1 MTLRFAPER
10 IELWPLDRLTAYP
23 RNPRTHS
30 DEQVAQIAA
39 SIIEFGWS
47 NPILVAGD
55 GTVIAGHGRLEA
67 ARRLGLETVPVI
79 VLDHLTPAQRRA
91 YVIADNKLALNAGWN
106 EELLA
111 TELHALN
118 GEGFDLSLTGFDEA
132 ELDAL
137 MAPLD
142 DDAERADDAG
152 EDAADEM
159 PAPPREPVSRA
170 SDLWLIGNHRLL
182 CGDSTDSSAVARA
195 MNGERAV
202 LVFTSPPYGNQRDY
216 TTGGVGDWDAL
227 MRGVFAVLPVTDSAQ
242 VLVNLGLVH
251 RDNEWQPYWQS
262 WLEWMRQEGWR
273 RFGFYVW
280 DQGPGL
286 PGDWN
291 GRLAP
296 AFELVFHFNRKARK
310 PNKIVPC
317 KWAGHVN
324 DTHGGIRH
332 KDGHVG
338 EWTHA
343 GQGVQETRIPDN
355 VIRITRHKARGIET
369 EHPAVFPV
377 ALPDFVIR
385 AYTNER
391 EIVYEPFAGSGTSI
405 IAAERCGRRARA
417 IELAPEYV
425 DVALRRWRK
434 LFPDQPVKLDGE
446 GQTFEAVA
454 RERGVAIPDDA

>member
-1 MTLRFAPER
+1 MPPQLPDTVEH
-10 IELWPLDRLTAYP
+10 WPIDRLIPYA
-23 RNPRTHS
+23 RNARTH
-30 DEQVAQIAA
+30 DDNQVAQIAA
-39 SIIEFGWS
+39 SIVEFGWT
-47 NPILVAGD
+47 NPILADAEGGIV
-55 GTVIAGHGRLEA
+55 AGHGRLLA
-67 ARRLGLETVPVI
+67 ARKLGIDTVPVV

-111 TELHALN
+111 SELHALN
-118 GEGFDLSLTGFDEA
+118 GEGFDLELTGFSEA

-137 MAPLD
+137 MAPLGDETETID
-142 DDAERADDAG
+142 DDG
-152 EDAADEM
+152 EDAADDM
-159 PAPPREPVSRA
+159 PAPPREAVSRA
-170 SDLWLIGNHRLL
+170 GDLWLIGKHRLL
-182 CGDSTDSSAVARA
+182 CGDSTDSSVVARV

-227 MRGVFAVLPVTDSAQ
+227 MRGVFATLPVADSAQ

-251 RDNEWQPYWQS
+251 RDNEWQPYWQT
-262 WLEWMRQEGWR
+262 WLDWMREQGWR
-273 RFGFYVW
+273 RFGLYVW

-296 AFELVFHFNRKARK
+296 AFEFVFHFNRKARK

-377 ALPDFVIR
+377 ALPEFVMR
-385 AYTNER
+385 AYSSER
-391 EIVYEPFAGSGTSI
+391 DNVYEPFAGSGTSI
-405 IAAERCGRRARA
+405 IAAERCGRRTRA

-434 LFPDQPVKLDGE
+434 LFPDKPVKLDGE
-446 GQTFEAVA
+446 GQSFEAVA
-454 RERGVAIPDDA
+454 RERGVAIPDDD

>member
-1 MTLRFAPER
+1 MTPRLPDAVEH
-10 IELWPLDRLTAYP
+10 WPLDRLIPYA
-23 RNPRTHS
+23 RNARTH
-30 DEQVAQIAA
+30 DDDQVAQIAA
-39 SIIEFGWS
+39 SIVEFGWT
-47 NPILVAGD
+47 NPILVDAEG
-55 GTVIAGHGRLEA
+55 GIVAGHGRLLA
-67 ARRLGLETVPVI
+67 ARKLGLDTVPVV
-79 VLDHLTPAQRRA
+79 VLAQLTPAQRRA

-111 TELHALN
+111 AELHALN
-118 GEGFDLSLTGFDEA
+118 GEGFDLGLTGFSEA

-137 MAPLD
+137 MAPLGD
-142 DDAERADDAG
+142 ETETTDGDG
-152 EDAADEM
+152 EDAADNM
-159 PAPPREPVSRA
+159 PAPPREPVTREG
-170 SDLWLIGNHRLL
+170 DLWVIGNHRLL
-182 CGDSTDSSAVARA
+182 CGDSTDSSVVARV
-195 MNGERAV
+195 MNGERAA

-227 MRGVFAVLPVTDSAQ
+227 MRSVFAALPVSDSAQ

-251 RDNEWQPYWQS
+251 RDNEWQPYWQA
-262 WLEWMRQEGWR
+262 WLGWMREQGWR
-273 RFGFYVW
+273 RFGLYVW

-296 AFELVFHFNRKARK
+296 AFEFIFHFNRNARK

-377 ALPDFVIR
+377 ALPEFVMR
-385 AYTNER
+385 AYSNER
-391 EIVYEPFAGSGTSI
+391 DILYEPFAGSGTSI
-405 IAAERCGRRARA
+405 IAAERASRRARA

-454 RERGVAIPDDA
+454 RARGVAIPDDE